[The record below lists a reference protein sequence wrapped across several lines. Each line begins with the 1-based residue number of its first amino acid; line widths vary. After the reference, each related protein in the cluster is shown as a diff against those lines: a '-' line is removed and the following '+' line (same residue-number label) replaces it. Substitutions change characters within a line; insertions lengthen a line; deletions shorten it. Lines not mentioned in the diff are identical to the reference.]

1 MRCLRLFFECWN
13 FPREITI
20 TFLAVAE
27 CPNFFVESIAYR
39 RCWRQKKKKKN
50 GGKRE
55 KEIDCHHDHHF
66 SFFHSFSRI
75 SPPGKKKKMRTHVLL
90 PLLLMPRMVSRSLDD
105 RRRSGQASKGLNRMM
120 HACTYYAAW
129 LPTAGG
135 DGGGEQSYYY
145 TVDRSGCTG
154 VIK

>member
-1 MRCLRLFFECWN
+1 MLEFSKRNYHHVPSRRRVSKPFCR
-13 FPREITI
+13 IH
-20 TFLAVAE
+20 
-27 CPNFFVESIAYR
+27 SIA
-39 RCWRQKKKKKN
+39 QMLEAKEEKKN

-75 SPPGKKKKMRTHVLL
+75 SPPGKKKMMRTHVLL